1 MKLTHNEAREL
12 VNEMGERVSKLM
24 EADLSDVRLRED
36 AVLSTL
42 LDNVEDALS
51 ELEFA
56 MDVHADKKENTK

>member
-1 MKLTHNEAREL
+1 
-12 VNEMGERVSKLM
+12 M